1 MIRCFVFR
9 ILRVVALVVL
19 SASLASLTVG
29 AKKPD
34 KKSKTPETVGA
45 TVTLSPFEVR
55 AESMEFSH
63 WRKVSSPHFVIYT
76 DASAKEATRLVRQM
90 EMMHQATAFYLKRR
104 NAKLPPTI
112 IVLPEARSDWRKI
125 SSVGNVEW
133 EVATSLV
140 GTVRD
145 LALVEYDWSR
155 NGLEPMWS
163 MLSMRGARSM
173 NVDGPLW
180 FKRGLA
186 SYFSTVVF
194 KGDTL
199 TLGRQGTDAYWI
211 RTRGWMEWERFF
223 QIHSK
228 SPEYVKDTDDHMRY
242 EGQCGVFAHY
252 VLTHA
257 DQSMVLRMLQWAAYL
272 DAGNEPTEAA
282 FKEVFGHDFKAWQKL
297 IEDMLNGGKYSTG
310 TIKFPPAALQFEIVD
325 ARVGAREMRELFVL
339 AQIMNQQRKESDEAL
354 DSLLERGVQTES
366 LRELLSDACKSRG
379 RSEEELEQL
388 KALIEDGS
396 TNPRV
401 YGRAAVL
408 TMRNVVPAMN
418 ADARLGEEV
427 NDIRLWCGKAI
438 ELEPLYVEANEF
450 LAWAEALAP
459 SVEQRNLEV
468 IAAICRR
475 LDGHAKTD
483 MALAALATARW
494 RAGHAKQARS
504 LAEIIV
510 TSPLSRPPAKGLAR
524 EILARLN
531 APSTDGK

>member
-1 MIRCFVFR
+1 MIRCFLFR
-9 ILRVVALVVL
+9 VLRGVVLVGL
-19 SASLASLTVG
+19 SASLTTFTFG
-29 AKKPD
+29 AKNPG

-45 TVTLSPFEVR
+45 TVTLSPFEVK

-76 DASAKEATRLVRQM
+76 DASAKVATKLVRQM
-90 EMMHQATAFYLKRR
+90 EMMHQATAFSLKRR

-112 IVLPEARSDWRKI
+112 VVLPEARSDWRKI
-125 SSVGNVEW
+125 NSVGSVEW

-140 GTVRD
+140 GGVRD
-145 LALVEYDWSR
+145 VLLVEYDWSR
-155 NGLEPMWS
+155 GDLEPMWS
-163 MLSMRGARSM
+163 MLSIRGAKSM

-180 FKRGLA
+180 FLRGL
-186 SYFSTVVF
+186 SKFFRTVVF

-199 TLGRQGTDAYWI
+199 TLGRQGGDAYWI

-228 SPEYVKDTDDHMRY
+228 SPEFVKDTDDLMRY
-242 EGQCGVFAHY
+242 EGQCGVFAHHI
-252 VLTHA
+252 LTHT
-257 DQSMVLRMLQWAAYL
+257 DQSMTLRMLQWAAYL

-282 FKEVFGHDFKAWQKL
+282 FQEIFGHDFKAWQKL
-297 IEDMLNGGKYSTG
+297 IEDLLNGGKYSTA

-354 DSLLERGVQTES
+354 DSLLKRGLQTES
-366 LRELLSDACKSRG
+366 LRELLADACEARQ
-379 RSEEELEQL
+379 RNDEELEQL
-388 KALIEDGS
+388 KVLIEGGS

-408 TMRNVVPAMN
+408 TMRSAAPVLS

-427 NDIRLWCGKAI
+427 NDIRLWCGQAI
-438 ELEPLYVEANEF
+438 ELEPLYVEANES

-475 LDGHAKTD
+475 LDGNAKTD

-504 LAEIIV
+504 LAELIGA
-510 TSPLSRPPAKGLAR
+510 SPLSRPPAKELAR
-524 EILARLN
+524 DILTRLD
-531 APSTDGK
+531 AASKE